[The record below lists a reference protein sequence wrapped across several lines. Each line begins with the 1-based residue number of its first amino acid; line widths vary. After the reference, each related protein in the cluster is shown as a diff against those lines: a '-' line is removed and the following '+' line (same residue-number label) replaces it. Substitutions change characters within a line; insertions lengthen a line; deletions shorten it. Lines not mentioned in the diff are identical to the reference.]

1 MKLNKLLFFILIS
14 LLVISFSGCGGGGGG
29 STSTPTVTL
38 ASIAVTPANPGILL
52 GKVATEQFTATG
64 TYSDSTTNNLT
75 TSVTWSSSNTDVATI
90 SNTSGSNG
98 LATLI
103 AAGQTTITASSGSIT
118 GSTLLT
124 VQTNNND
131 NRLTVT
137 VNGGSLCTNAYPNK
151 PCVSVTICTPGSNT
165 DCQTI
170 DNILLDTGASGLRIF
185 KSVLTVSLTQVTSG
199 SGSLADCIQYA
210 DGSADW
216 GPVQT
221 ANVIL
226 GNEPAVTI
234 PIHVI
239 DSTFGTVPSSCGTPD
254 TSPSL
259 SGFNGLL
266 GVGIFA
272 QDCGSECVSA
282 TNNQMYYSCSG
293 SVCSQTKVPLS
304 NQVQNP
310 VAVLPLDNNGV
321 IVELPAPA
329 AGAQPSIQGYLFLGI
344 DTRSNNI
351 STGAIMYPADPNPS
365 DLTYGEFVTIF
376 PATGG
381 NTYSSSFIDTGS
393 NALFFDPGSVSAL
406 TTCSSGIAKG
416 WYCPSST
423 QSLSATTEGYA
434 GSPSNPVSFQI
445 GDASVLFSSS
455 NWVFSELGAPYD
467 SSTLSAYFD
476 WGLPFFMGR
485 NVYVGIEG
493 TTSNLGT
500 GPYWAY

>member
-14 LLVISFSGCGGGGGG
+14 VLVISYSGCGGGGGG

-38 ASIAVTPANPGILL
+38 ASIAVTPANPGILS
-52 GKVATEQFTATG
+52 GAVATIQFTATG
-64 TYSDSTTNNLT
+64 TYSDITTKNLT
-75 TSVTWSSSNTDVATI
+75 TSVTWSSSNTAVATI

-98 LATLI
+98 LATLL

-137 VNGGSLCTNAYPNK
+137 VNGGSLCTNSYPNK

-239 DSTFGTVPSSCGTPD
+239 DSTFGTTPSQINSLCGTPD
-254 TSPSL
+254 TSPSKA
-259 SGFNGLL
+259 GFNGLL
-266 GVGIFA
+266 GVGLFA
-272 QDCGSECVSA
+272 QDCGSICASV
-282 TNNQMYYSCSG
+282 TGNGMYYSCSG
-293 SVCSQTKVPLS
+293 SVCSKLKCLYP
-304 NQVQNP
+304 
-310 VAVLPLDNNGV
+310 
-321 IVELPAPA
+321 
-329 AGAQPSIQGYLFLGI
+329 
-344 DTRSNNI
+344 TRSKTRLRSFLLI
-351 STGAIMYPADPNPS
+351 IMA
-365 DLTYGEFVTIF
+365 
-376 PATGG
+376 
-381 NTYSSSFIDTGS
+381 
-393 NALFFDPGSVSAL
+393 
-406 TTCSSGIAKG
+406 
-416 WYCPSST
+416 
-423 QSLSATTEGYA
+423 
-434 GSPSNPVSFQI
+434 
-445 GDASVLFSSS
+445 
-455 NWVFSELGAPYD
+455 
-467 SSTLSAYFD
+467 
-476 WGLPFFMGR
+476 
-485 NVYVGIEG
+485 
-493 TTSNLGT
+493 
-500 GPYWAY
+500 